1 MEDGLDATFFIFYF
15 RWFSLFSL
23 LRVVLLGY
31 RNKYYVLGSQI
42 LALSSLLAH
51 TARKTQYI
59 STKVRFFSSV
69 CTNIYV
75 FMLYVHIIIF

>member
-31 RNKYYVLGSQI
+31 RNKKYYVLGSQI

-69 CTNIYV
+69 YTSIYV
-75 FMLYVHIIIF
+75 FML